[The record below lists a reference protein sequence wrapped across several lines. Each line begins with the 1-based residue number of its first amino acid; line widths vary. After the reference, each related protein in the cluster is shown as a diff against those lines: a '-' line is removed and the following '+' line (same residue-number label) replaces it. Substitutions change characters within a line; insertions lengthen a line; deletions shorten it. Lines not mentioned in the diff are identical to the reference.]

1 MPSITVREYHPESG
15 ALVSNV
21 SALNFGRV
29 TAGTTSGVKVL
40 DVVFN
45 EVSEVGDIK
54 IGLISSG
61 NLTVNPNPQDIN
73 EDGSAGNGF
82 FGIESSADFDP
93 VIASGPLSRH
103 FAGINGTI
111 TADNANNVSVDNR
124 SRNLSD
130 YIYLDVEIGA
140 SNVGTGNGAYKVF
153 FDYS

>member
-1 MPSITVREYHPESG
+1 MASITVREYNSESG
-15 ALVSNV
+15 ALISNV
-21 SALNFGRV
+21 SSLNFGRL
-29 TAGTTSGVKVL
+29 TAGTRSGVKVL

-45 EVSEVGDIK
+45 EVSEVGAIK

-73 EDGSAGNGF
+73 DDGSAGNGF
-82 FGIESSADFDP
+82 FGIESSAGFDA
-93 VIASGPLSRH
+93 VKAASPLTRF

-111 TADNANNVSVDNR
+111 SADNAENVSVDNR
-124 SRNLSD
+124 ASNLSN

-140 SNVGTGNGAYKVF
+140 ANVGQINGAYKVF